1 MFSSTVIYSLPWLLL
16 LGTMAFARVYCG
28 PSSQCVV
35 SHGQLTNAHIDVTSK
50 PAIIFRIA
58 ARNDKGSALPG
69 NNMLSIQYDTQ
80 VWAGDTGQVATGS

>member
-1 MFSSTVIYSLPWLLL
+1 MNMSITGMVQCPEGIHYNYCIFIHVHSTLQFSLPWLLL
-16 LGTMAFARVYCG
+16 LSGTMAFARVYCG

-58 ARNDKGSALPG
+58 ARNDKG
-69 NNMLSIQYDTQ
+69 
-80 VWAGDTGQVATGS
+80 